1 MTNTKMF
8 SRLPDEPPYRN
19 RYHGVTKSIALATL
33 LFAAGAAAAQDT
45 PKAPP
50 AGAVVQDGYVV
61 HQTADLGGHLRELA
75 GSGAMYDTLV
85 NIQSGPRVLG
95 ETFTLHALP
104 GTTHPLFDSL
114 TAYSNGFGG
123 DPINVAKID
132 FSKGKLYEFS
142 GMFRRDRQYFDYDL
156 LGNASIPS
164 QTIPYGMVGGVAT
177 AAGIHV
183 TPLQDS
189 PLLFNTVRRMT
200 DTHLTIFPLA
210 KVTFRAGYSQN
221 IFQGPSFLPNRSIG
235 KYDSLLE
242 EFQRNSNDDFEG
254 AIDWKP
260 LAQTRITFEEQV
272 DHYKGDSY
280 FTIVPNQFI
289 AQEADGTPVSLG
301 NFDATANPYT
311 IAACNTNSMGAGYTS
326 ATNYTIFTAPTTAG
340 GKPIINPACSVITNY
355 TRTQP
360 TRALIPTEM
369 LRFQSSS
376 LHNLEMN
383 GDLRYTIANSN
394 LVNYYENFQG
404 LDGVIRNATF
414 TGGGTVQRRVVSF
427 DYGIVW
433 QVAKKFTLSD
443 QVDFSNTHQPGS
455 TLISAGVTQNTPSTA
470 NNETIN
476 YAGALL
482 SGAAFSITGNPGGAT
497 LYGYFGQ
504 RIVTNNATA
513 SWDPISKA
521 SFSLTYRYKTR
532 MILQGAGSGASAL
545 LVGIDENG
553 GIFTANLRPTKQ
565 WTMNGSVEVA
575 YDNNVL
581 VPVAPRELQH
591 YRFHTLYRPKPWMTI
606 SGAYN
611 DLERHN
617 NTNNTG
623 AVAPDGPIA
632 HVDHSRN
639 VSVGADLSPSEKYS
653 FNVNY
658 SYYDVYTSTNACY
671 LNGATALL
679 PGTASLNSAGAPN
692 ICPNTPGDWG
702 PVKDFMDAPTQ
713 YASMGIVYTPNRK
726 IRTGAGYRISA
737 VSGNQFFADAQ
748 QVNGS
753 LQSAYQT
760 PYVNLAWTVRPQWIW
775 RAEYSY
781 YGYGEGGPSGPQ
793 FCSSTTSATAA
804 VVRCTSLSGPSGLTE
819 PSSGL
824 SAPRNFHANVV
835 TLSMHYE
842 F

>member
-1 MTNTKMF
+1 MTNTGRF

-19 RYHGVTKSIALATL
+19 RYHGVTKSIAMATWL
-33 LFAAGAAAAQDT
+33 LMAGVATAQDA
-45 PKAPP
+45 PKAPSP
-50 AGAVVQDGYVV
+50 DSVVQDGYVV
-61 HQTADLGGHLRELA
+61 HQTADLGGHA
-75 GSGAMYDTLV
+75 VGVSGSGAMYDTLV

-104 GTTHPLFDSL
+104 GTKHPLFDSL
-114 TAYSNGFGG
+114 TAFSSGFGG
-123 DPINVAKID
+123 DPINVAKMD

-156 LGNASIPS
+156 LGNASIPP
-164 QTIPYGMVGGVAT
+164 QTIPYGMVNGVAT
-177 AAGIHV
+177 AANIAR
-183 TPLQDS
+183 TPMQDS
-189 PLLFNTVRRMT
+189 PLLYNTVRRMT
-200 DTHLTIFPLA
+200 DTNLTIFPLA

-235 KYDSLLE
+235 KYDNLLE
-242 EFQRNSNDDFEG
+242 EFQRNSNDDFLG
-254 AIDWKP
+254 AVDWKP

-280 FTIVPNQFI
+280 FTIAPNQFI

-301 NFDATANPYT
+301 NFDATASPYT
-311 IAACNTNSMGAGYTS
+311 ISACNTNSMGSGYTN
-326 ATNYTIFTAPTTAG
+326 ATNYTIFTAATNGSSLPVV
-340 GKPIINPACSVITNY
+340 NPGCDVITNY
-355 TRTQP
+355 RRSQP
-360 TRALIPTEM
+360 TRSLIPTEM

-376 LHNLEMN
+376 IRKFEMN
-383 GDLRYTIANSN
+383 GDVRYTIAKTN
-394 LVNYYENFQG
+394 LTNFYENFQG

-414 TGGGTVQRRVVSF
+414 TGNAFAQRRVFSF

-433 QVAKKFTLSD
+433 QLSKTFTLSD
-443 QVDFSNTHQPGS
+443 QVDFSNTHQPGN
-455 TLISAGVTQNTPSTA
+455 TLISAGVTQNTPATA
-470 NNETIN
+470 TNETIN
-476 YAGALL
+476 YPGPLV
-482 SGAAFSITGNPGGAT
+482 SGTAFSISGNPGGTT
-497 LYGYFGQ
+497 LYGYYGQ
-504 RIVTNNATA
+504 RIVNNNATLA
-513 SWDPISKA
+513 WDPAAKA
-521 SFSLTYRYKTR
+521 TFSITYRYKTR
-532 MILQGAGSGASAL
+532 MILQGAGTGASAL

-553 GIFTANLRPTKQ
+553 GIFTANLRPAKN

-581 VPVAPRELQH
+581 TPVAPRELQH
-591 YRFHTLYRPKPWMTI
+591 YRFHTLYRPKPWATF

-623 AVAPDGPIA
+623 AVAPDGPIG
-632 HVDHSRN
+632 HVDHNRN
-639 VSVGADLSPSEKYS
+639 VSVGVDLAPNERYS

-658 SYYDVYTSTNACY
+658 SYFDIYTSTNICY
-671 LNGATALL
+671 LSGATAAL
-679 PGTASLNSAGAPN
+679 PGSASLNAAGGAN
-692 ICPNTPGDWG
+692 ICPNTTGDWG

-713 YASMGIVYTPNRK
+713 YASMGMVYTPNKK
-726 IRTGAGYRISA
+726 IRAGAGYRISA

-775 RAEYSY
+775 RVEYNY

-793 FCSSTTSATAA
+793 YCSSATSATAA
-804 VVRCTSLSGPSGLTE
+804 VVPCTSLSGPSGLTE

-824 SAPRNFHANVV
+824 TAPRNFHANLV